1 MSSPGI
7 GSNPDGGAIVVAYDI
22 EREALEAF
30 TKAVDNAAEIVVL
43 PQSSDADRAALLRN
57 AVAVLTRNTA
67 RDFEPGELAMLERAR
82 VLQCFSAGVD
92 FMPLYDVPTHV
103 PIACNAGA
111 FAEPMAEHALS
122 MILAAFKRLFVEHAA
137 LRQGEF
143 NQFTRNKLIA
153 GSTVGIFGFG
163 GIGIATARLVSSLGA
178 SVLAINRRGTT
189 DAPVDFIGTPGDLDY
204 LLRESDA
211 LVVSAPYTRDTE
223 NLLGARELQLMK
235 HDATLVNL
243 ARGELVDELA
253 LYAHLQT
260 HPAFTACI
268 DAWWVE
274 PVRHGEFRMQ
284 APFMDLP
291 NVIGSPHN
299 SASVSRA
306 GSPPHRLAGENCRRA
321 ALGEAP
327 LNVVDRTVNPLQRG
341 NSA

>member
-1 MSSPGI
+1 MSDTGPGTRATVGPI
-7 GSNPDGGAIVVAYDI
+7 VIAYAIEAGALD
-22 EREALEAF
+22 AF
-30 TKAVDNAAEIVVL
+30 TDAVDGAAEIIL
-43 PQSSDADRAALLRN
+43 LTDADDTERAALLRSAS
-57 AVAVLTRNTA
+57 AVMTRNTA
-67 RDFEPGELAMLERAR
+67 RDFRPGELAMLERAR

-92 FMPLYDVPTHV
+92 FMPLYDVPEHV

-111 FAEPMAEHALS
+111 FAEPMAEHALT
-122 MILAAFKRLFVEHAA
+122 MILAAFKRLIIEHEA

-143 NQFTRNKLIA
+143 NQFTRNKTLA

-163 GIGIATARLVSSLGA
+163 GIGIATARLVRALGA
-178 SVLAINRRGTT
+178 NVLAINRRGTT
-189 DAPVDFIGTPGDLDY
+189 DEAVDFIGKPGDLNH

-211 LVVSAPYTRDTE
+211 LVISAPYTRVTE
-223 NLLGARELQLMK
+223 HLFGARELGLMK
-235 HDATLVNL
+235 DDATLVNL

-253 LYAHLQT
+253 LYTHLRA

-299 SASVSRA
+299 SASVRRP

-321 ALGEAP
+321 VLGQTP
-327 LNVVDRTVNPLQRG
+327 LNIVDRSVNPLQPDTR
-341 NSA
+341 A